1 MTETQ
6 IKEKLVDYL
15 KDAHAMENNVLR
27 MLDSQISTT
36 DDASI
41 RKDLEH
47 HQEETERQ
55 KDRLEQCLSAY
66 GEDTSS
72 LKDLAGDGG
81 AFFKGLI
88 DSVRPDKPGKNARD
102 AYVTE
107 SMEIASYELL
117 ERWAQRAGDST
128 TAEVARTNRAEE
140 EAMRKK
146 IADRWDTF
154 IDLQMKEDDL

>member
-6 IKEKLVDYL
+6 MKDRLVDYL
-15 KDAHAMENNVLR
+15 KDAHAMESNVLR
-27 MLDSQISTT
+27 MLDSQIATT
-36 DDASI
+36 EDATI
-41 RKDLEH
+41 RRDLEH
-47 HQEETERQ
+47 HQDETERH
-55 KDRLEQCLSAY
+55 KERLEQCLSTY

-88 DSVRPDKPGKNARD
+88 DSVRPEKPGKNARD

-117 ERWAQRAGDST
+117 ERWADRAGDEA
-128 TAEVARTNRAEE
+128 TAEVARTNRADE
-140 EAMRKK
+140 EAMREK
-146 IADRWDTF
+146 ISGNWDTF
-154 IDLQMKEDDL
+154 IDLQIKEETF